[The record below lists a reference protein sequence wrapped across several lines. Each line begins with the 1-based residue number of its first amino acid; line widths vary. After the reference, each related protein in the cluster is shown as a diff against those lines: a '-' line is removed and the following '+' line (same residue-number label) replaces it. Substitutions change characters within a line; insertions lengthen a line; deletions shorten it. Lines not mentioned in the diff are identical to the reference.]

1 MAFSRTPTSTLRD
14 VQAIQIPSGE
24 RVLMPAGTWIVVQQ
38 ALGGAF
44 TAMTDM
50 GGLVRIDGKDAD
62 ALGPEFVEAAKEL
75 EAEPVASADGPF
87 EEQNVWD
94 ALRTVYDPEIPASIV
109 ELGLVYLVAAEPVEG
124 GQKVHVKMTLTAPA
138 CGIGP
143 VLVDDV
149 RRKVLGVPGVKD
161 VEVELVFD
169 PPWEPSRMSD
179 AAKLQL
185 GFM

>member
-1 MAFSRTPTSTLRD
+1 MPRTPIHTLRA
-14 VQAIQIPSGE
+14 VEALQVPSGFK
-24 RVLMPAGTWIVVQQ
+24 VLLPENTWIVVQQ
-38 ALGGAF
+38 TLGGQF
-44 TAMTDM
+44 TAMTQQ

-62 ALGPEFVEAAKEL
+62 ALGPELVEEARKHEAARAAA
-75 EAEPVASADGPF
+75 AEGPF
-87 EEQNVWD
+87 QEEKVWD
-94 ALRTVYDPEIPASIV
+94 ALREVYDPEIPASIV

-124 GQKVHVKMTLTAPA
+124 GHLVRIHMTLTAPG

-169 PPWEPSRMSD
+169 PPWDPSRMSE

-185 GFM
+185 GFL